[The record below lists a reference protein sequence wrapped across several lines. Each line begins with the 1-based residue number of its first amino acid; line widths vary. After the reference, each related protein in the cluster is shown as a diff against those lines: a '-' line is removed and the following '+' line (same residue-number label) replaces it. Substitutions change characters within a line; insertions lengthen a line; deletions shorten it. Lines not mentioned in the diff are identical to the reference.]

1 MLTDSIVRYSL
12 RSPSFSSPER
22 KMSPI
27 NKKRRIG
34 DGNQKSGKRPRSD
47 FKDAVS
53 AQSGAKKTISSLDT
67 LPWTQVPI
75 PDRFE
80 DAEGFFG
87 LEEIEDVEI
96 VRNEKL
102 GKLEYRVGKGSC
114 DRACC
119 TLSLTCLA

>member
-1 MLTDSIVRYSL
+1 
-12 RSPSFSSPER
+12 
-22 KMSPI
+22 MSPI
-27 NKKRRIG
+27 NKKRKIA
-34 DGNQKSGKRPRSD
+34 DGNSKSGQWLRPDS
-47 FKDAVS
+47 KEAAS
-53 AQSGAKKTISSLDT
+53 ALSCAQKTVTSLET
-67 LPWTQVPI
+67 LQWTQVPI

-114 DRACC
+114 DRSLLYAFANLCSINP
-119 TLSLTCLA
+119 TLQNSRAPYF